1 MKTVVFWVALL
12 SLSVFCPLAWRIAS
26 VTTEPVWLGA
36 FITTNLMAL
45 RIFFSLCLAGLL
57 AYCVHAAPTRSP

>member
-1 MKTVVFWVALL
+1 MKAFVFWGVLL
-12 SLSVFCPLAWRIAS
+12 SLSVLCPVAWRIAS